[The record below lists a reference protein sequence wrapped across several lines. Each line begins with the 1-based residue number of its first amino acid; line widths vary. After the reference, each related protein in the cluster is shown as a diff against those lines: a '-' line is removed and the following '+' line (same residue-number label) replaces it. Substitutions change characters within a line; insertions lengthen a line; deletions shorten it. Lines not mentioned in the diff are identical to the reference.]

1 MRSCSCNSPLSYL
14 QAFNLAF
21 DTVANT
27 QFSPFS
33 SNFVTQKDSSFV
45 TQKDSS
51 STANAFWLSEADFAQ
66 LAELSSP
73 FSSSEAVC
81 ANIFEHVKIE
91 SKGSA
96 PRGTFCGNLDRGLC
110 ELSAG
115 SASSM
120 ERASVP
126 CRSYKQQHAEV
137 QLLSSL
143 AAVLTTIQDVCF
155 EQSYVAPGQEEKG
168 WETDCIQR
176 GPQCIR
182 LDREGTTS
190 YQTTHCKQRISPQS

>member
-1 MRSCSCNSPLSYL
+1 M
-14 QAFNLAF
+14 
-21 DTVANT
+21 
-27 QFSPFS
+27 
-33 SNFVTQKDSSFV
+33 

-66 LAELSSP
+66 PAGLSSP

-81 ANIFEHVKIE
+81 ANIFDPLKIE
-91 SKGSA
+91 SEEISICGSA

-126 CRSYKQQHAEV
+126 CHSYKQQHAEV

-155 EQSYVAPGQEEKG
+155 ERSYVAPGQEEKG

-176 GPQCIR
+176 
-182 LDREGTTS
+182 
-190 YQTTHCKQRISPQS
+190 